1 MKRDW
6 LQLTSNLA
14 IIAGL
19 IVVIF
24 ELNQT
29 RGLAFGQM
37 IDGEFAMNNDRFIAA
52 MGEAPQGALAK
63 ATFDPSSLTPE
74 DAVVLDAH

>member
-1 MKRDW
+1 
-6 LQLTSNLA
+6 
-14 IIAGL
+14 
-19 IVVIF
+19 
-24 ELNQT
+24 
-29 RGLAFGQM
+29 M